1 MNEQHYW
8 NRYHAIHGRIDVAYK
23 KYQAKLITL
32 EMYHR
37 VIQRAEKAIKRL
49 DEAAQ
54 EDSIIADMAG
64 LA

>member
-23 KYQAKLITL
+23 KYKAGLISQ
-32 EMYHR
+32 EKYHG
-37 VIQRAEKAIKRL
+37 VIQFAEKAIKRL

-54 EDSIIADMAG
+54 EDILIADMAG